1 MTEKH
6 ERLRNLCDPAKRI
19 REMWYGDVYSA
30 RITHEGLAKTCDVLH
45 VQLPLSDKKLSEA
58 VMMFNLRK
66 EDEEDFSD
74 WLWERVQNH
83 VKTLAQFKK
92 DGIKNVVELWYA
104 DKFEE
109 DGTKDIYILTAPYVP
124 YAESIIGKRLV
135 IKDVYGL
142 AVRLGNIIRGVNTAG
157 YIHGDISL
165 SSIYVSE
172 ENQLVL
178 NDFYYTALLGTEP
191 DPRRYKYI
199 LPAHVPEET
208 AVTGQVNECT
218 DVYSLC
224 SLLWHIASEIPAD
237 IRTPYFAP
245 IPKGPEELSEML
257 YRIMSTTD
265 AAMEQYRKLASKLLA
280 NASKN
285 LEIYSSL
292 SYYVPQHREEFEPIP
307 AEGDAPEAEPTEGEL
322 LDAIAPMPTL
332 APEAE
337 QAQEVPPVQE
347 QILDVPE
354 ITEPMQQEPDP
365 QENIA
370 ESQNTEIP
378 KADSSNKEIES
389 KKAEAQFE
397 EVHL

>member
-30 RITHEGLAKTCDVLH
+30 RITHEGLTKTCDVLH

-191 DPRRYKYI
+191 ETRRYKYI
-199 LPAHVPEET
+199 LPAHVPEEI

-237 IRTPYFAP
+237 IRTPYFTP

-285 LEIYSSL
+285 LGIYSSL

-337 QAQEVPPVQE
+337 QAQEAPQVQE
-347 QILDVPE
+347 QILEVPE
-354 ITEPMQQEPDP
+354 ITEPMQQEPNL

-378 KADSSNKEIES
+378 KADSSNAEIES